1 VKIRASILV
10 ASVMAGLCACVVQSP
25 ARGRALVD
33 IEVRP
38 PPDRVVVVPAPRRGY
53 IYAPGYWRWDGR
65 QHVWVDGRFL
75 RERRGEHWVPAHW
88 EERHNRYHFEEGHW
102 ER

>member
-1 VKIRASILV
+1 MKIRASILV
-10 ASVMAGLCACVVQSP
+10 VTVMAGLCACVTESP
-25 ARGRALVD
+25 PRARTVVD
-33 IEVRP
+33 IDVRP
-38 PPDRVVVVPAPRRGY
+38 PPDRVIVVPAPRRGY
-53 IYAPGYWRWDGR
+53 VYAPGYWRWNGR
-65 QHVWVDGRFL
+65 SHVWVDGRFV